1 MLFAPSAVARLPL
14 AFAFVPTAVA
24 FAPLARSFT
33 PQPKDDADAD
43 APLLLAVTELTTGM
57 VFGVAFVRMSAN
69 AGVTSVTTTLVAVG
83 AVTLTPVT
91 ALVNVGAVV
100 PGVKVKKLFAVGA
113 VTPVTNV
120 PGVVVTP
127 VTTGV
132 VIGVPFRNGT
142 VSKGPTVPGLL
153 TLVNTIVPE
162 LLVVVVPLGL
172 KANRAAG
179 GALFGIDWLRREI
192 RIVRSGGNASDIRSG
207 RRHTGYS
214 VSRGAQSHSHLLL
227 RFRGSD

>member
-1 MLFAPSAVARLPL
+1 
-14 AFAFVPTAVA
+14 
-24 FAPLARSFT
+24 
-33 PQPKDDADAD
+33 
-43 APLLLAVTELTTGM
+43 
-57 VFGVAFVRMSAN
+57 
-69 AGVTSVTTTLVAVG
+69 
-83 AVTLTPVT
+83 
-91 ALVNVGAVV
+91 
-100 PGVKVKKLFAVGA
+100 
-113 VTPVTNV
+113 VTNV

-179 GALFGIDWLRREI
+179 GALFGIDWLTATVARLGLFDAGEMPLIFVVGR
-192 RIVRSGGNASDIRSG
+192 VTLAPPFPGGAVTLTPVPAVPG
-207 RRHTGYS
+207 
-214 VSRGAQSHSHLLL
+214 V
-227 RFRGSD
+227 